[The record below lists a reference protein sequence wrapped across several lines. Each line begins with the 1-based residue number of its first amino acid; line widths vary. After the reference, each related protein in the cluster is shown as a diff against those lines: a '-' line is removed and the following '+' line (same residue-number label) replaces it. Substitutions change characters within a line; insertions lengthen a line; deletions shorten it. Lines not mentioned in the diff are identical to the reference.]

1 LARIILH
8 TWQDLLKE
16 LKMRIIIAGGTGLI
30 GSALTKSLLLDGHQV
45 WVLTRH
51 PDARHLVEGAQGV
64 GWDGRTTIG
73 WEGLVSRVDAI
84 INLAGESLGSGSW
97 SKARKIRIISS
108 RVSAGQAISAAIS
121 MANPHP
127 KVLIQASAVGVYGP
141 HASEPVTEDSPAG
154 FGFLANVCKEWEASS
169 QSVEQLG
176 VRRVVI
182 RTGVVLSQDAEAFQR
197 LLLPYKLFVGGP
209 LGNGSQGFPWIHLT
223 DEVAAIRFLMENDQ
237 AQGVYNLSAPEPLSN
252 ADFGRILA
260 RVMGRPYWLP
270 VPAFALRLLLGEM
283 STLVLEGQYMHPKR
297 LHELG
302 FSFRYEKAEP
312 ALWEILGALSHS

>member
-1 LARIILH
+1 
-8 TWQDLLKE
+8 
-16 LKMRIIIAGGTGLI
+16 MRIIIAGGTGLI
-30 GSALTKSLLLDGHQV
+30 GTALTKSLILDGNQV
-45 WVLTRH
+45 WILSRNPGSANFV
-51 PDARHLVEGAQGV
+51 DGAQRV
-64 GWDGRTTIG
+64 GWDGRSTTG
-73 WEGLVSRVDAI
+73 WEGLVSQVDAI
-84 INLAGESLGSGSW
+84 VNLAGDSLGSGSW
-97 SKARKIRIISS
+97 TKARKIRIISS
-108 RVSAGQAISAAIS
+108 RVDAGQAISAAIS

-141 HASEPVTEDSPAG
+141 RGSEPVTEDSPAG

-169 QSVEQLG
+169 QSVELLG

-182 RTGVVLSQDAEAFQR
+182 RTGVVLSRDAEAFRR
-197 LLLPYKLFVGGP
+197 LLLPYRLFVGGP
-209 LGNGSQGFPWIHLT
+209 LGNGRQGFPWIHLT
-223 DEVAAIRFLMENDQ
+223 DEVAGIRYLLENDQ

-312 ALWEILGALSHS
+312 ALREILGAPSHS